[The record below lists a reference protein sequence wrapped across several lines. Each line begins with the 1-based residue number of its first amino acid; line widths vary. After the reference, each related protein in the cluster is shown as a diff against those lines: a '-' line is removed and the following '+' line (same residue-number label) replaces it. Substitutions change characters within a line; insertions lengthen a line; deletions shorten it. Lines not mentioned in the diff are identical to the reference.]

1 MSGADPR
8 PGGARRG
15 RRAWIGLVVA
25 GWLVL
30 GARGGAAADP
40 LTPAERAWLAENGP
54 IQFVSQ
60 TDYPPF
66 EFIGKDGQRQGMC
79 LDLIRWMAR
88 EIGFEAEFQDMSFL
102 EAQEAVLE
110 GRADVLTSQFY
121 SKERDRRFDFSS
133 MTWEVPALIFVRA
146 ERPDIFRATDL
157 AGKRIAMPRGD
168 YAEEFLRTKGVVFT
182 GVPTDSFAEAADRI
196 LAGEA
201 DAMVGD
207 RPIVLHHL
215 YSHGIA
221 GQMKSVGEPLYIGR
235 NGMAVR
241 EGRGELLGILEK
253 GLRSARARG
262 VFEAVS
268 AKWLGTPYGQVASA
282 RPGPSLVLRI
292 GLFSALAI
300 AFVLLA
306 WIVHLRRVVVRRTA
320 ELREA
325 YDAHKPIA
333 RSRPWR
339 LLWVRSL
346 LFLSLL
352 LPLGF
357 AANHL
362 LRQHVIMPGYLALER
377 QEAQKRLNGSMEA
390 LRREAEHLGQTAG
403 DWAIWDDTYA
413 FASDWNEAYV
423 AANLYWPG
431 LADQTQIDALLFY
444 DLDGNL
450 KWQGGYDPFGKRPL
464 TLGDLRAE
472 GIPADSVLFRH
483 SGAPKPRTGLLLTDL
498 GPMFVASCPIVPTDQ
513 QGAARGILVVGR
525 FLRDSVLADLNSQMG
540 VGVEIA
546 DPRTAPL
553 TEKQSAAYSSLDPGA
568 TRIEEAGPE
577 RLTGYALMGD
587 VEGRPALMLILDIPR
602 DIVGQG
608 RATARLLSF
617 LLFEFI
623 LVVLLGTG
631 FWFAY
636 SFWETFRRQ
645 AHVEALVDART
656 RALSDSER
664 KWRSY
669 VKSAPMG
676 IFIVDFAGRCLEA
689 NPAAC
694 RTTGVAEAELAGR
707 LLGDLQ
713 APECRETFQ
722 EHLRQAA
729 EHGHAIGE
737 FRFLLKDG
745 GRRWWSFSTVRL
757 DDHRL
762 LGFSEDIT
770 ERRREEE
777 DRESL
782 QSQLNQAQ
790 KMESIGRLAGGVAH
804 DFNNMLGVILGHAEI
819 AMERTNPAH
828 PVHADLLEIQKAA
841 ERSAALTRQLLAFAR
856 KQTATPKV
864 LDLNETVD
872 GMLKMLRRLIGEDID
887 LVWQPKAS
895 LWIVKIDPS
904 QIDQILANL
913 CVNARD
919 AIAGV
924 GQITIETSNVTLSP
938 AEADKHLGALPG
950 DYVRLDFRD
959 TGCGMSPETMSHIFE
974 PFFSTKESGV
984 GVGLGLATVYGI
996 VQQNNGFIQVQSE
1009 LGIGTAFRIH
1019 LPRHRGA
1026 IQPQQHR
1033 DASKPAA
1040 RGHET
1045 ILLVEDEPAIL
1056 KITAQM
1062 IEGLGYTVLKAN
1074 SPAEA
1079 LRLAK
1084 EHAAHI
1090 QLLITDVVMPEMNGR
1105 DLAKKILSIQP
1116 NLKCLFMSGY
1126 TADVIARNG
1135 VLDKGVHF
1143 IEKPFLKHTLAAQI
1157 REALD
1162 S

>member
-1 MSGADPR
+1 MAIAVR
-8 PGGARRG
+8 RLLLAAAVAAVVAAVTIFAARRTDHLLREDLLRQTRIVAMAINPHRAAALTG
-15 RRAWIGLVVA
+15 TAADLSSRHYLWVKDQLGSIRTANPRIRFVSLMGRNPEGQVVMLVDSEPDTSEDYSPPGQIYQEASAILHATFDANQDEVAGPEKDRWGSWVSAFVPLPGVRFHAGPVLVALDIDAQDWNRTVAVQAALPAALAAIAVLLGLLAVSLLRNRRKLRERQRKLQESEDRFVQLAEQSRTVVWEVDAQGLYTHFSPAVETVLGYRPDELVGKMHFYDLHPEEGRDAFKQAAFQMFERKESFVNLENAALTREGQRVWVLTNGFPVLNDDGTLRGYRGNDIDITQRKRSEEQVRALLEESNQSRRA
-25 GWLVL
+25 
-30 GARGGAAADP
+30 
-40 LTPAERAWLAENGP
+40 
-54 IQFVSQ
+54 
-60 TDYPPF
+60 
-66 EFIGKDGQRQGMC
+66 
-79 LDLIRWMAR
+79 
-88 EIGFEAEFQDMSFL
+88 
-102 EAQEAVLE
+102 
-110 GRADVLTSQFY
+110 
-121 SKERDRRFDFSS
+121 
-133 MTWEVPALIFVRA
+133 
-146 ERPDIFRATDL
+146 
-157 AGKRIAMPRGD
+157 
-168 YAEEFLRTKGVVFT
+168 
-182 GVPTDSFAEAADRI
+182 
-196 LAGEA
+196 
-201 DAMVGD
+201 
-207 RPIVLHHL
+207 
-215 YSHGIA
+215 
-221 GQMKSVGEPLYIGR
+221 
-235 NGMAVR
+235 
-241 EGRGELLGILEK
+241 LLGILEDQALAETDRK
-253 GLRSARARG
+253 RLAAAIEQSAEIVVVTDAQG
-262 VFEAVS
+262 GIQYVNPAFEAVTGYTREE
-268 AKWLGTPYGQVASA
+268 AIGQNPRILRSGHQDPDFY
-282 RPGPSLVLRI
+282 RGLWTSLAN
-292 GLFSALAI
+292 G
-300 AFVLLA
+300 
-306 WIVHLRRVVVRRTA
+306 
-320 ELREA
+320 
-325 YDAHKPIA
+325 K
-333 RSRPWR
+333 PWR
-339 LLWVRSL
+339 GRFVNKRKDGSL
-346 LFLSLL
+346 
-352 LPLGF
+352 
-357 AANHL
+357 
-362 LRQHVIMPGYLALER
+362 YTE
-377 QEAQKRLNGSMEA
+377 
-390 LRREAEHLGQTAG
+390 
-403 DWAIWDDTYA
+403 
-413 FASDWNEAYV
+413 
-423 AANLYWPG
+423 
-431 LADQTQIDALLFY
+431 DALISPVC
-444 DLDGNL
+444 D
-450 KWQGGYDPFGKRPL
+450 
-464 TLGDLRAE
+464 
-472 GIPADSVLFRH
+472 
-483 SGAPKPRTGLLLTDL
+483 
-498 GPMFVASCPIVPTDQ
+498 
-513 QGAARGILVVGR
+513 AAGHIINYM
-525 FLRDSVLADLNSQMG
+525 A
-540 VGVEIA
+540 
-546 DPRTAPL
+546 
-553 TEKQSAAYSSLDPGA
+553 
-568 TRIEEAGPE
+568 
-577 RLTGYALMGD
+577 
-587 VEGRPALMLILDIPR
+587 
-602 DIVGQG
+602 
-608 RATARLLSF
+608 
-617 LLFEFI
+617 
-623 LVVLLGTG
+623 
-631 FWFAY
+631 
-636 SFWETFRRQ
+636 
-645 AHVEALVDART
+645 
-656 RALSDSER
+656 
-664 KWRSY
+664 
-669 VKSAPMG
+669 VK
-676 IFIVDFAGRCLEA
+676 
-689 NPAAC
+689 
-694 RTTGVAEAELAGR
+694 
-707 LLGDLQ
+707 
-713 APECRETFQ
+713 
-722 EHLRQAA
+722 H
-729 EHGHAIGE
+729 
-737 FRFLLKDG
+737 
-745 GRRWWSFSTVRL
+745 
-757 DDHRL
+757 
-762 LGFSEDIT
+762 DIT
-770 ERRREEE
+770 EQLRLSEQ
-777 DRESL
+777 L
-782 QSQLNQAQ
+782 QQSQ
-790 KMESIGRLAGGVAH
+790 KMDSIGRLAGGVAH